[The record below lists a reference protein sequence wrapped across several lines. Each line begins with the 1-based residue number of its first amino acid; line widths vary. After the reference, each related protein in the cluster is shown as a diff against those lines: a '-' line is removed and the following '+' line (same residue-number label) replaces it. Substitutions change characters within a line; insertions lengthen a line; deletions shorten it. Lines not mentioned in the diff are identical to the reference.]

1 MGVVAVR
8 KLPGGAWEPAT
19 GDRSIT
25 IGLSGVPRLTSGRA
39 PASQILRPTI
49 FSLPLLLLVC
59 AVMIM
64 LWSTAVRALTPT
76 TIMLTQCVFSD
87 GQLEP
92 WAFEASDSGRW
103 VRKLIN
109 RRFDGFA
116 DEMAILPEPVLP
128 VGKPGTKIP
137 CAAWQKVFDK
147 CVKRHENAVAGKC
160 EYLRCKLY
168 ECRATQN

>member
-1 MGVVAVR
+1 MVAA
-8 KLPGGAWEPAT
+8 LC
-19 GDRSIT
+19 
-25 IGLSGVPRLTSGRA
+25 
-39 PASQILRPTI
+39 
-49 FSLPLLLLVC
+49 FSF
-59 AVMIM
+59 
-64 LWSTAVRALTPT
+64 
-76 TIMLTQCVFSD
+76 Q
-87 GQLEP
+87 P